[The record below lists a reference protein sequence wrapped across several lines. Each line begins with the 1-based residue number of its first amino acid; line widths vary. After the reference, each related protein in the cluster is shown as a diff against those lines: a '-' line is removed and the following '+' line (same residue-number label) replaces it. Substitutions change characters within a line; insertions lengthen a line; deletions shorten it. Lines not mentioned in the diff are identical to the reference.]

1 MIVFKRSAGLTL
13 MIVIALGVS
22 GCESS
27 SESGA
32 GRSMEEMA
40 AQVDA
45 QKAAQQ
51 QQEQAQEEAQR
62 KAQEAQQAAA
72 GAADPAG
79 VEQQRAVAGRAKVE
93 PGGGYYRAIIGARRH
108 VLNTVDRLAWLQAV
122 QHFKAENG
130 RLPKDHAEFMS
141 RVVEPLEINLG
152 YKEEN
157 QEFLYDP
164 TEGEWGEL
172 YVVEKLEAGP

>member
-1 MIVFKRSAGLTL
+1 MVVFKRAAGFSVLI
-13 MIVIALGVS
+13 MIALGAIGCDSS
-22 GCESS
+22 GDSS
-27 SESGA
+27 GGA
-32 GRSMEEMA
+32 SMDEMA

-45 QKAAQQ
+45 QKQAQR
-51 QQEQAQEEAQR
+51 QQEDAQKEAER
-62 KAQEAQQAAA
+62 KAQEAQAAAAAAQAA
-72 GAADPAG
+72 
-79 VEQQRAVAGRAKVE
+79 EQQRTVAGRAKVE

-108 VLNTVDRLAWLQAV
+108 VLNTVDDLAWRQAV
-122 QHFKAENG
+122 QHFQAEHG

-164 TEGEWGEL
+164 TEGEWGEV
-172 YVVEKLEAGP
+172 YVVEMLEQPAP